1 MKQNI
6 DEEKEIDTVSH
17 TSSLNDSW
25 RRAAPS
31 SAFPPTL
38 PPKHP
43 ASNRTTTTTTTTTT
57 NAIQQTNSHAVP
69 TLIRDGTMTTQTTG
83 IQHPFISA
91 ADYSDRKRLLAH
103 ITFLSGQLQRAEI
116 MLQGTSSRPVVS
128 ETELA
133 RFDPVIAQAQID
145 RLDSALA
152 QIGLL
157 REAEMDQSRALAAE
171 VAELR
176 GERNRLVERVDALE
190 TELTALRGERE
201 ELTVQ
206 LREATEKITYR
217 KRNEE
222 FGYGNGY
229 EGVRVVVAAP
239 RRGTVGVGHAVE
251 ELQLQET
258 VQRMQLLLEMFMEP
272 ICIAFD
278 AGVVWITETELH
290 RAGVQI
296 DNAVLPE
303 VHNDSNELPR
313 AVESN
318 QQSSQPNMDNTN
330 LSSKEIWREKLE
342 TMEEKCR
349 NAEQQVERLKK
360 LLQEEQQ
367 RTESMAKEH
376 CEQLEQVHDQVVH
389 ERRHIME
396 SLMAEV
402 EEQMR
407 NAFRDGRLYEK
418 KLAEERREKQRQR
431 YTTGQK
437 KTIVTS
443 SRDDTTVSI
452 RQEGR
457 GKSVPCASSTSEN
470 YVVTN
475 SSDSS
480 SSGGDGN
487 RRCCS
492 GFIHSGTSMEVDRR
506 IKTSTS
512 KEGRHVR

>member
-6 DEEKEIDTVSH
+6 DDGKEMETASH
-17 TSSLNDSW
+17 TSSLNESW

-43 ASNRTTTTTTTTTT
+43 ASTTTTTITT
-57 NAIQQTNSHAVP
+57 NSSVIPHVNGHTVP
-69 TLIRDGTMTTQTTG
+69 TLIRDGTMTTKSTG
-83 IQHPFISA
+83 LQHPFISA
-91 ADYSDRKRLLAH
+91 ADYSDRQRLLSH

-116 MLQGTSSRPVVS
+116 MLQSIASRPIVS

-133 RFDPVIAQAQID
+133 RFDPIIAQAQID

-157 REAEMDQSRALAAE
+157 REAEVDHGRTLAT
-171 VAELR
+171 ELAGMR
-176 GERNRLVERVDALE
+176 EERNRLVERVDALE
-190 TELTALRGERE
+190 SELNVLRGERE
-201 ELTVQ
+201 ELVVQ
-206 LREATEKITYR
+206 LRDATEKMTSR

-222 FGYGNGY
+222 FGNGYGY
-229 EGVRVVVAAP
+229 EGVRVVVASP
-239 RRGTVGVGHAVE
+239 RRGPVGLGRAVE

-303 VHNDSNELPR
+303 VQNDSHELPR
-313 AVESN
+313 TVESN
-318 QQSSQPNMDNTN
+318 HQVSQKMWE
-330 LSSKEIWREKLE
+330 SMK
-342 TMEEKCR
+342 EKCH
-349 NAEQQVERLKK
+349 NAEQQAERLRK
-360 LLQEEQQ
+360 LLEEEQQ

-376 CEQLEQVHDQVVH
+376 CKQLEQVHDQVVH

-418 KLAEERREKQRQR
+418 KLSEERRQKQRQR
-431 YTTGQK
+431 FPTGQK
-437 KTIVTS
+437 KTLITS
-443 SRDDTTVSI
+443 SRDENTVST
-452 RQEGR
+452 RLEGR
-457 GKSVPCASSTSEN
+457 GKSAPAIVMMRI
-470 YVVTN
+470 VV
-475 SSDSS
+475 
-480 SSGGDGN
+480 
-487 RRCCS
+487 
-492 GFIHSGTSMEVDRR
+492 MALVL
-506 IKTSTS
+506 
-512 KEGRHVR
+512 